1 MREVGLFHLPRIF
14 QNFQVDSGRNAR
26 SQEVPKA
33 NHTCHRIGHELFQRY
48 KAYKHSNDRLTELV
62 LRVERSWLK
71 TATQLELLDK
81 IREEL
86 DPRLLDSFDAS
97 LARLETRLRFAR
109 SEIETFTLNDSSKM
123 TLSKISF
130 NLSKLNRARYSVFE
144 EYIRR
149 TVSELAEWQ
158 SEFDPSWLFL
168 IRLTS
173 EKIDTA
179 LTQQIQSPVQAP
191 ILDDIRAIRAVLRD
205 IENFPENQA
214 LVFKDESLISP
225 GRTSLPNS
233 SLEAATTS
241 ISAQNVLLDTTAYP
255 STIDAEDMMGQ
266 VCDLARILMHGEP
279 STLGLLRCLG
289 VLKTK
294 VAAAEPQ
301 QYQLIYLLPPNM
313 IQPATLRQLLL
324 NPTPSL
330 DAKFCHARAIAR
342 GVASVHAAGFVHK
355 NIRPETVLS
364 LHEKGDDSLPT
375 AFLVGFER
383 FRTAKFARTTLTGD
397 MIWHRNLYRH
407 PMRQGRHPDEMYQ
420 MQHDI
425 YSLGVCL
432 LELGLWHS
440 FVLQPDPPVTGSLL
454 DISAELVLNNKR
466 QAALDIKRKLITL
479 ATEKLPE
486 LMGLMY
492 TEVVISCLTC
502 LDPKATNK
510 FFVSDANLRDQ
521 DGILVGVAFIEQIFR
536 KLLSVHI

>member
-1 MREVGLFHLPRIF
+1 M
-14 QNFQVDSGRNAR
+14 
-26 SQEVPKA
+26 PKA
-33 NHTCHRIGHELFQRY
+33 NHTAHRIGHELFQRY

-86 DPRLLDSFDAS
+86 DPKLVDSFDAS
-97 LARLETRLRFAR
+97 LSRLQIRLRFAR
-109 SEIETFTLNDSSKM
+109 SEIEALTRSDSSTMTLNR
-123 TLSKISF
+123 ISF
-130 NLSKLNRARYSVFE
+130 NLTKLRKARYSMFE
-144 EYIRR
+144 EHIRR
-149 TVSELAEWQ
+149 TVSGLAEWQ

-179 LTQQIQSPVQAP
+179 LTQQLRSPTKAP

-205 IENFPENQA
+205 VEKVSENQA

-225 GRTSLPNS
+225 ERTPLPNS
-233 SLEAATTS
+233 SLEATTMS
-241 ISAQNVLLDTTAYP
+241 ISAQNILLDTTTYP
-255 STIDAEDMMGQ
+255 SIIDAEDMMGQ

-289 VLKTK
+289 VLKIK
-294 VAAAEPQ
+294 VAAAAPQ
-301 QYQLIYLLPPNM
+301 QYQLMYLLPPNTS
-313 IQPATLRQLLL
+313 QPATLRQLLL
-324 NPTPSL
+324 KACPSL
-330 DAKFCHARAIAR
+330 DVKFCLAKAMAR

-364 LHEKGDDSLPT
+364 LHQNGDSLPT

-383 FRTAKFARTTLTGD
+383 FRTAEFARTTLTGD
-397 MIWHRNLYRH
+397 MLCYRNLYRH
-407 PMRQGRHPDEMYQ
+407 PMRQCRHPDEMYQ

-440 FVLQPDPPVTGSLL
+440 FVLQTDPLITGPLL
-454 DISAELVLNNKR
+454 DISAELTLNNKR

-486 LMGLMY
+486 LMGLTY

-502 LDPKATNK
+502 LNPRATNR
-510 FFVSDANLRDQ
+510 FASDADLADH
-521 DGILVGVAFIEQIFR
+521 DGILVGFAFIEHIFR
-536 KLLSVHI
+536 KLLSIHI